1 MVKGTRK
8 YFSPIIINRK
18 YCRESDDKMNT
29 QRFYQTLS
37 EKGLCLERKP
47 TTVLQIN
54 VGLKCNQTCKHCHLE
69 AGPKRTEMMTRNTMD
84 DVIAFATNHN
94 FEIIDITGG
103 APELHPDLPY
113 LIDSMTKL
121 APQRILRSNL
131 TVLAQKG
138 ETLISFLASRKV
150 TVAVSFP
157 SLNVAQ
163 TEAIR
168 GKDIFQDTIRTL
180 QLLNAY
186 GYGKSGTGLELNMVV
201 NPSGAVLPSPQ
212 AATEKRYRQVLKDKW
227 GIEFNNLFCF
237 ANVPL
242 GRFKSWLKRSGN
254 YEAYLNRL
262 AQAFNPAALENVM
275 CRNLISVAWDG
286 CLYDCDFNQA
296 ADLPLSKKRIYI
308 SDIKALPTPG
318 SNIAVGDHCYT
329 CTAGSGFT

>member
-1 MVKGTRK
+1 MH
-8 YFSPIIINRK
+8 S
-18 YCRESDDKMNT
+18 
-29 QRFYQTLS
+29 FYQTLL
-37 EKGLCLERKP
+37 EKGLRLERKM

-54 VGLKCNQTCKHCHLE
+54 VGLKCNQVCKHCHLE
-69 AGPKRTEMMTRNTMD
+69 AGPQRTEMMARKTMD
-84 DVIAFATNHN
+84 DIIAFAGAHE

-113 LIDSMTKL
+113 LIDGLTEC
-121 APQRILRSNL
+121 APRRILRSNL

-138 ETLISFLASRKV
+138 DAFADFLASRKV

-168 GKDIFQDTIRTL
+168 GKNIFQNSIRAL
-180 QLLNAY
+180 QALNAH
-186 GYGKSGTGLELNMVV
+186 GYGESGTGLELDIVV

-227 GIEFNNLFCF
+227 GIRFNTLLCF

-242 GRFKSWLKRSGN
+242 GRFRSWLKRSGN
-254 YEAYLNRL
+254 YEAYVSRL
-262 AQAFNPAALENVM
+262 AGAFNPAALENVM

-296 ADLPLSKKRIYI
+296 AALPLSNKRTHIA
-308 SDIKALPTPG
+308 DIKALPKLGDP
-318 SNIAVGDHCYT
+318 IAVGDHCYT
-329 CTAGSGFT
+329 CTAGAGFT